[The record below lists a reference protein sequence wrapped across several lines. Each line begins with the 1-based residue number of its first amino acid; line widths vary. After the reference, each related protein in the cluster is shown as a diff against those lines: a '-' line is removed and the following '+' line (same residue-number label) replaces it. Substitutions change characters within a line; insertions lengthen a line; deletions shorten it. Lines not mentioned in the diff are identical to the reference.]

1 VNKQSSRAGGP
12 MAECVGVR
20 GYNGFHWVLYRMQLT
35 EFYCS
40 SAGERVRCDGVKA
53 VV

>member
-1 VNKQSSRAGGP
+1 

-20 GYNGFHWVLYRMQLT
+20 GYNGFQWVLYRMQLS
-35 EFYCS
+35 EICCS
-40 SAGERVRCDGVKA
+40 SADERVRCDGVKA